1 MKGDA
6 TVIEHLNMENSS
18 YSRRDILIAMGG
30 AAGLAACGSGSNSGA
45 GGLGVAVVGL
55 GGLSLGQVVPAL
67 QKTEYC
73 RLAGLVSSSR
83 DKLRDIGSRH
93 DVPEDAQFT
102 YDEFDRI
109 ADNPD
114 IDAVYIALP
123 NALHAEY
130 AIRAAEAGKHVLCEK
145 PLAVSVDECNAMIA
159 ASNAAGTYLG
169 VAYRLAFEPNHLE
182 IIRLGRE
189 QAFGPVQIVRADIGF
204 PIGDDWRLNPQLAGG
219 GVLLEQGI
227 YAINAARQIFGEVP
241 VDVTGHISGSNPE
254 RFVGVEESAFW
265 TMRFPSSGIAQCAAS
280 YTVRMD
286 RIWAG
291 ADGGFFGLEPA
302 YIYDGLRGDSS
313 SGSIKHGGHNQF
325 VAMLDEFA
333 SRIQQ
338 NLPLG
343 EIAAEE
349 GLLDVRI
356 IEAIYEAVREQRPIE
371 VGQA

>member
-1 MKGDA
+1 MQD
-6 TVIEHLNMENSS
+6 NSIT
-18 YSRRDILIAMGG
+18 RRDILIAMGG
-30 AAGLAACGSGSNSGA
+30 AAGLAACGTASDPAA
-45 GGLGVAVVGL
+45 GGLGVAIVGL

-67 QKTEYC
+67 QKTDYC
-73 RLAGLVSSSR
+73 HLAGLVSSGR
-83 DKLRDIGSRH
+83 EKLRDIGSRY
-93 DVPEDAQFT
+93 DVSEDAQFT

-159 ASNAAGTYLG
+159 ASNSAGTYMG
-169 VAYRLAFEPNHLE
+169 VAYRLAFDPNHLE

-204 PIGDDWRLNPQLAGG
+204 PVGDDWRLDPQLAGG

-227 YAINAARQIFGEVP
+227 YAINAARKIFGEIP
-241 VDVTGHISGSNPE
+241 IDVTGHISGSNPE

-265 TMRFPSSGIAQCAAS
+265 TMRFPGSGIAQCAAS

-291 ADGGFFGLEPA
+291 AEAGYFGLEPA
-302 YIYDGLRGDSS
+302 FVYEGLRGDSS
-313 SGSIKHGGHNQF
+313 SGSIRHRGHNQF

-333 SRIQQ
+333 NRIQQ
-338 NLPLG
+338 KLPLG
-343 EIAAEE
+343 ELAAEE

-356 IEAIYEAVREQRPIE
+356 IEAIYDSVREKRPIE
-371 VGQA
+371 VGPA